1 MAYRPKVV
9 LGWHHFYPKTSW
21 GSLKGPGND
30 TYPPIL
36 GTYRPRFTCALQ
48 RHKATFDYFVKI
60 ELLDKNMT
68 FNIVCARKKTRT
80 VVQKRSPIH
89 GNFPDDSYYWLICL
103 VLHQNYNHMFFLLLK
118 KTTLKRFSGPAFFI
132 IFMLQ

>member
-1 MAYRPKVV
+1 M
-9 LGWHHFYPKTSW
+9 
-21 GSLKGPGND
+21 
-30 TYPPIL
+30 
-36 GTYRPRFTCALQ
+36 RFFGHKSKIQKHQNFGAKIQ

-89 GNFPDDSYYWLICL
+89 GNFPDDSYY
-103 VLHQNYNHMFFLLLK
+103 
-118 KTTLKRFSGPAFFI
+118 
-132 IFMLQ
+132 